1 MQYSFVVPYLRSSP
15 IHLPSRDI
23 VVAASDSVLLSV
35 SIIES
40 DDPAAEALV
49 LTGGIGGPTL
59 RLTVW
64 PDSTGWYCDYGVSTP
79 QCGTVLWSGVG
90 TISTTSRGTFDVL
103 IPLATMANWPRRC
116 VYALQ
121 LDWSGNTRS
130 ETLAQG
136 HLHVRLF
143 AINSSVAGTPRLRT
157 DDYIPI
163 DTDDNLDLFA

>member
-15 IHLPSRDI
+15 IHLPRRDL

-49 LTGGIGGPTL
+49 LTGGIGGPAL

-64 PDSTGWYCDYGVSTP
+64 PDSTGWYYDYGMPTP
-79 QCGTVLWSGVG
+79 SAGTVLWSGVG
-90 TISTTSRGTFDVL
+90 TVSPTSVGTFDVL
-103 IPLATMANWPRRC
+103 IPLATMVNWPRRC
-116 VYALQ
+116 AYALQ

-136 HLHVRLF
+136 YLHVRPF
-143 AINSSVAGTPRLRT
+143 AINGSFIAPALLTDVRAQVLDDTSVPVYA
-157 DDYIPI
+157 
-163 DTDDNLDLFA
+163 